1 VLMSLRLCSL
11 TSSAELQKEQPQL
24 YQNLTKILNPDEQQI
39 VQAVVVQ
46 ADANAVAA
54 QALTAAS
61 AAQTNGGAH

>member
-1 VLMSLRLCSL
+1 MISLRPCLL
-11 TSSAELQKEQPQL
+11 IFFAELQQEQPQL

-54 QALTAAS
+54 QALAAATAPE
-61 AAQTNGGAH
+61 TNGGAH